1 MTHGNKRK
9 AVLVALLLIT
19 ALLVSSCYMSPADIS
34 DGSDTLDVGSDNVPF
49 ATMGTTPTPTPS
61 PTPEPTAAGGLPQPT
76 NWDSFFTDPPT
87 QTQPPVQNANPTN
100 APSSPT
106 NPPSTRKP
114 TATPLA
120 QNDKVLKSGS
130 TGDAVWQLQTK
141 LKELGYYRGTV
152 DGEYGSGTTNAVKA
166 FQDVNGLKADG
177 VAGEQTQD
185 KLYSY
190 YAVPKPADYATAA
203 PNNNNNNNNRPTSTP
218 RATATPN
225 LSKARFLKVGMSGS
239 DVKQVQSRL
248 IALGYL
254 SGTADSSYGGAT
266 EYAVIAFQKKAGEW
280 DDGIAGPSTQAK
292 LFASNA
298 PKASSTASS
307 IGTSLK
313 EGMNGSEVR
322 ALQKRLK
329 DLGYLSGTADGD
341 FGAGTK
347 NAVIAFQKNAG
358 ITADGIAGTATL
370 NKLYASDAPTST
382 GTPSNPGSGGSATAT
397 PPPSNSKYTT
407 LREGDKS
414 DDVKR
419 LQQRLKDLGYYN
431 GVVDGQYGSGTVTA
445 VQSFQSMNSLTADGV
460 AGPAT
465 QQRLYGDS
473 SSANKVPGSLKQF
486 DESTDVRDMQYALYE
501 LGYFQDAING
511 IYGDSTFN
519 SVKEFQMINGLAVD
533 GVAGTATLNLL
544 FSIQAKP
551 ASASSG
557 EYETLQ
563 KGSEGDSVFTLQ
575 ATLMDL
581 GYLMDAPTGIFDDST
596 FEALK
601 TFQQYNGLTVDGIA
615 GVTTLERLYSDQAV
629 QNPLRP

>member
-1 MTHGNKRK
+1 M
-9 AVLVALLLIT
+9 
-19 ALLVSSCYMSPADIS
+19 
-34 DGSDTLDVGSDNVPF
+34 
-49 ATMGTTPTPTPS
+49 
-61 PTPEPTAAGGLPQPT
+61 
-76 NWDSFFTDPPT
+76 
-87 QTQPPVQNANPTN
+87 
-100 APSSPT
+100 
-106 NPPSTRKP
+106 
-114 TATPLA
+114 
-120 QNDKVLKSGS
+120 
-130 TGDAVWQLQTK
+130 
-141 LKELGYYRGTV
+141 
-152 DGEYGSGTTNAVKA
+152 
-166 FQDVNGLKADG
+166 
-177 VAGEQTQD
+177 
-185 KLYSY
+185 
-190 YAVPKPADYATAA
+190 
-203 PNNNNNNNNRPTSTP
+203 
-218 RATATPN
+218 
-225 LSKARFLKVGMSGS
+225 
-239 DVKQVQSRL
+239 
-248 IALGYL
+248 
-254 SGTADSSYGGAT
+254 
-266 EYAVIAFQKKAGEW
+266 
-280 DDGIAGPSTQAK
+280 
-292 LFASNA
+292 
-298 PKASSTASS
+298 
-307 IGTSLK
+307 
-313 EGMNGSEVR
+313 
-322 ALQKRLK
+322 
-329 DLGYLSGTADGD
+329 
-341 FGAGTK
+341 
-347 NAVIAFQKNAG
+347 
-358 ITADGIAGTATL
+358 
-370 NKLYASDAPTST
+370 
-382 GTPSNPGSGGSATAT
+382 
-397 PPPSNSKYTT
+397 
-407 LREGDKS
+407 
-414 DDVKR
+414 KR

-519 SVKEFQMINGLAVD
+519 SVKEFQMINSLAVD

>member
-1 MTHGNKRK
+1 M
-9 AVLVALLLIT
+9 VALLLVT
-19 ALLVSSCYMSPADIS
+19 ALLVSSCYMSPSDIT
-34 DGSDTLDVGSDNVPF
+34 DGSDTLDVGSDSMPF

-61 PTPEPTAAGGLPQPT
+61 PTPEPTSAGGLPQPT
-76 NWDSFFTDPPT
+76 NWEDTFFTDPPT
-87 QTQPPVQNANPTN
+87 QTQPPVQNTSPTNVPTN
-100 APSSPT
+100 AT
-106 NPPSTRKP
+106 NPPSSTRKP

-141 LKELGYYRGTV
+141 LKELGYYKGSV

-190 YAVPKPADYATAA
+190 YAVPKPADYATTA
-203 PNNNNNNNNRPTSTP
+203 PNNNSGSNNNNNRPTSTP

-225 LSKARFLKVGMSGS
+225 LSKARYLKVGMSGS

-254 SGTADSSYGGAT
+254 SGSADSSYGGAT
-266 EYAVIAFQKKAGEW
+266 EYAVIAFQKKSGEW
-280 DDGIAGPSTQAK
+280 DDGIAGPNTQTK

-298 PKASSTASS
+298 PKASGVASS

-329 DLGYLSGTADGD
+329 DLGYLSGTIDGD
-341 FGAGTK
+341 FGTGTK
-347 NAVIAFQKNAG
+347 NAVTAFQKNAG
-358 ITADGIAGTATL
+358 INADGIAGTATL
-370 NKLYASDAPTST
+370 NKLYASDAPTSS
-382 GTPSNPGSGGSATAT
+382 GTPSNPSTGGTPTAT

-407 LREGDKS
+407 LREGDKN

-445 VQSFQSMNSLTADGV
+445 VQSFQSMNSLTVDGI
-460 AGPAT
+460 AGPTT

-501 LGYFQDAING
+501 LGYFQDSING
-511 IYGDSTFN
+511 LYGDSTVN
-519 SVKEFQMINGLAVD
+519 SVKEFQMINGLVVD
-533 GVAGTATLNLL
+533 GVAGNATLNLL

-557 EYETLQ
+557 VYETLQ
-563 KGSEGDSVFTLQ
+563 KGSEGDSVITLQ

-581 GYLMDAPTGIFDDST
+581 GYLMDAPTGIFDDAT
-596 FEALK
+596 FEGLK

-615 GVTTLERLYSDQAV
+615 GSTTLEKLYSDQAV